1 MNRVV
6 LIGNLCKEITVRYTQ
21 ENKAVGNFTLGVR
34 RDNKNSNGQYESDFI
49 SCNCFGST
57 AEYLQKYTKK
67 GSRISVEGSIRTRN
81 YDGQD
86 GKKVYVT
93 EVKVDHVENLTP
105 REDGQANETESDKQ
119 VPQNEFENISVK
131 TEVQQ
136 QFEYDESI
144 LPF

>member
-1 MNRVV
+1 M
-6 LIGNLCKEITVRYTQ
+6 
-21 ENKAVGNFTLGVR
+21 
-34 RDNKNSNGQYESDFI
+34 
-49 SCNCFGST
+49 
-57 AEYLQKYTKK
+57 
-67 GSRISVEGSIRTRN
+67 EGSIRTRN

-105 REDGQANETESDKQ
+105 REDGQANEVQNGTENT
-119 VPQNEFENISVK
+119 QNEFENMSIK

-136 QFEYDESI
+136 QFEYSNED